1 MKYWDVASTG
11 LRMAAGLSVLAAA
24 AVMQLIILLV
34 LLPSRLARVKSCI
47 FFARFVGVCSL
58 KILGCRMNVSGGEHL
73 DSDRPAIYIVNHTS
87 IVDLFVGMSLM
98 PYRCVGIAKKE
109 IVYYPF
115 FGQIYLLSGH
125 LRIDRGTRESAVA
138 SMNTLGELVQK
149 GKLSILMSPEG
160 TRSRDGRL
168 LPFKKGFVHLAM
180 QTGLPVV
187 PIIIHGAHLSWRADS
202 MAVHGVTVRVE
213 VLPAIDTS
221 GWTAETTG
229 QAVEQ
234 IHAIYRGRLS
244 ADQLPENS
252 VENDTGES

>member
-1 MKYWDVASTG
+1 MKYWEMASTG
-11 LRMAAGLSVLAAA
+11 LRMVAGLSVLAFA

-58 KILGCRMNVSGGEHL
+58 KILGCRMTVSGAEHL
-73 DSDRPAIYIVNHTS
+73 DSDRPALYIVNHTS

-98 PYRCVGIAKKE
+98 PFRCVGIAKKE
-109 IVYYPF
+109 IIYYPF
-115 FGQIYLLSGH
+115 FGQLYLLSGH
-125 LRIDRGTRESAVA
+125 LRIDRGSRQAAVA
-138 SMNTLGELVQK
+138 SMKELGDLVQR

-213 VLPAIDTS
+213 VLPAVDS
-221 GWTAETTG
+221 SKWSAETTEL
-229 QAVEQ
+229 AVEQ
-234 IHAIYRGRLS
+234 IHALYRGRLS
-244 ADQLPENS
+244 ADQLPE
-252 VENDTGES
+252 VQIENGMGES